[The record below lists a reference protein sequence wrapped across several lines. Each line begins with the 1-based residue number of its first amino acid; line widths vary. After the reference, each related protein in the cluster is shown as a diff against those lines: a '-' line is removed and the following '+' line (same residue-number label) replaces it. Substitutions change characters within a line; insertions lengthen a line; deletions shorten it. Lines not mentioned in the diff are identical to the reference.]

1 MWAWPPTTIEG
12 DNTLNKT
19 EILEAIAGL
28 ARSQG
33 SYGRLY
39 EQIKDNEEAL
49 DYLADQKFS
58 DVVDMIMFLEG

>member
-1 MWAWPPTTIEG
+1 M
-12 DNTLNKT
+12 DKT

-28 ARSQG
+28 ACSQG